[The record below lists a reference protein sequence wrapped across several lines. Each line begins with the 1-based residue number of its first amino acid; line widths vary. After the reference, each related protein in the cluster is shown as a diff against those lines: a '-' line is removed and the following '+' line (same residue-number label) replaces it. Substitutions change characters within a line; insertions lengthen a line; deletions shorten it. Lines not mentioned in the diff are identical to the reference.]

1 MVMATKSV
9 AVRVIRADR
18 SGHFAGEHAVTAFAG
33 YPWEA
38 RREVVIVNNEQVDS
52 YAAFLH
58 AVRICRDPLPEVYFF
73 PPLAGGV

>member
-1 MVMATKSV
+1 MATKSA

-18 SGHFAGEHAVTAFAG
+18 SGHFAGEQAVTAFAV

-38 RREVVIVNNEQVDS
+38 RCEVVIVNQEQVDS
-52 YAAFLH
+52 YEAFLH
-58 AVRICRDPLPEVYFF
+58 AVRICCDAFPEVYFF

>member
-1 MVMATKSV
+1 MATKSV

-18 SGHFAGEHAVTAFAG
+18 SGHFAGEHAVTAFAV

-58 AVRICRDPLPEVYFF
+58 AVRTCRDPLPEVYFF